1 MRILLAGDQALLR
14 GGLACLLQHQ
24 YPSVEIEEVAVFSKV
39 ITLMKQSPSF
49 DIALLDFKLPGSD
62 GAISVKDLH
71 QRHPETPLM
80 VMAELEDRAFM
91 EQVMEYGAM
100 GFICKRNSSAAD
112 FLKAVNL
119 VLRGDVYISPKTLRR
134 DPMAAARSSTIA
146 PVDRRRQNT
155 NEFGLTERQ
164 MQILHHLAAGL
175 SNREIATTMGLAEG
189 TVKVHVAAAYQMLR
203 VNSRT
208 EAVRVAEQLGLLGV
222 THG

>member
-1 MRILLAGDQALLR
+1 MRILLASDQTLLR
-14 GGLACLLQHQ
+14 GGLVSLLQNQ
-24 YPSVEIEEVAVFSKV
+24 YPDVQVEEVAVFAKV
-39 ITLMKQSPSF
+39 IALLKQPPTF
-49 DIALLDFKLPGSD
+49 NLVLLDFKLPGSD

-71 QRHPETPLM
+71 QRHPDIPLM
-80 VMAELEDRAFM
+80 VIAELEERASM

-134 DPMAAARSSTIA
+134 DPMAAARSTTIA

-155 NEFGLTERQ
+155 NEYGLTERQ

-222 THG
+222 SHG